1 MSFNSKNLIEKLVRK
16 NLSILRITTFC
27 FFSIIGFFILILAGT
42 IYLDYAKNF
51 GEDSS
56 VWKANYIVLNKKI
69 SSLQTLTGEKPSFN
83 EDEIEELKSQNFTA
97 KVGTFKSS
105 QFPVKLQVG
114 GIAGIRGFST
124 DLFFESVPKDFI
136 EVDQLDWKWQEGQD
150 FIPIIIP
157 KSYLNLYNFGFAT
170 SQGLPQVSES
180 LFTKIPF
187 QLIIGKDE
195 NQKIY
200 QARIVDFTTKI
211 NTILV
216 PENFLEWAN
225 QTYATQKTAQ
235 PSRLVVET
243 KSQGDENAS
252 IYFEQH
258 NYDINKDELKNNELT
273 YYLKLAFSLVLF
285 IGLIIVFAAIWLMI
299 INFQLMIEKNKHKTK
314 DLFLIGYNINQLARP
329 YLKFSIIFML
339 VSYIISIPLVYF
351 VLNIIKEKVGK
362 FMTIESSHVWE
373 VIGFGLII
381 VFFLFILN
389 KIILTQSI
397 KKIALKE

>member
-1 MSFNSKNLIEKLVRK
+1 MSFNSKTLIEKLVRK
-16 NLSILRITTFC
+16 NLSFLRITTFC

-56 VWKANYIVLNKKI
+56 VWKANYVVLNKKI
-69 SSLQTLTGEKPSFN
+69 SSLQTLTGEKPSFSEN
-83 EDEIEELKSQNFTA
+83 EINDLKSQNFVE

-114 GIAGIRGFST
+114 GVAGIRGFST
-124 DLFFESVPKDFI
+124 DLFFESVPEDFI
-136 EVDQLDWKWQEGQD
+136 DVKESDWKWQEGED

-170 SQGLPQVSES
+170 SQGLPQVSEG

-187 QLIIGKDE
+187 QLVLGKGE
-195 NQKIY
+195 NQKVY

-225 QTYATQKTAQ
+225 HTYAPQKNTE
-235 PSRLVVET
+235 PSRIVVEI
-243 KSQGDENAS
+243 KSRGDENAS
-252 IYFEQH
+252 TYFEQQ

-299 INFQLMIEKNKHKTK
+299 INFQLMIEKNKQKTK

-339 VSYIISIPLVYF
+339 ISYLISIPLVYC

-362 FMTIESSHVWE
+362 FMATETSHIWE
-373 VIGFGLII
+373 VFSFGLIVVI
-381 VFFLFILN
+381 ILFIIN

-397 KKIALKE
+397 KKNALKD

>member
-136 EVDQLDWKWQEGQD
+136 EVDQSDWKWQEGQD

-225 QTYATQKTAQ
+225 QTYASQKTAQ

-339 VSYIISIPLVYF
+339 ISYIISIPLVYF

-373 VIGFGLII
+373 VISFGLII

>member
-1 MSFNSKNLIEKLVRK
+1 MSFNSNTLIEKLVRK
-16 NLSILRITTFC
+16 NLSFLRIITFC
-27 FFSIIGFFILILAGT
+27 FFSIIGFFILLLAGT
-42 IYLDYAKNF
+42 IYLDYAKKF

-56 VWKANYIVLNKKI
+56 IWKANYIVLNKKI

-136 EVDQLDWKWQEGQD
+136 EVDQSDWKWQEGQD

-225 QTYATQKTAQ
+225 QTYASQKTAQ

-351 VLNIIKEKVGK
+351 VLNIINEKVGK
-362 FMTIESSHVWE
+362 FMTIESSHIWE

-389 KIILTQSI
+389 KIILSQSI